1 MWRENY
7 NKMMEEGMLQNPKVN
22 ILLAAYNGRPY
33 LEKQLDSLLR
43 QTYKN
48 VVIYIRDDGSTDG
61 TPEFIHEYIDKHP
74 EMDIRLLDNDGR
86 NLRASGNFYQLLHEC
101 EPAEYYALC
110 DQDDE
115 WYPNKLQ
122 WAVEALQ
129 KEKADKVLLYY
140 SACDYCTEEGKLIR
154 RSPKQR
160 ERLEL
165 QDVLY
170 YTPGSGFTIV
180 MNEKAS
186 QELVLRR
193 TPGPE
198 MHDRWLIR
206 GAVCLGKVI
215 YDSRSTAAHIRHAD
229 AVTAEDA
236 GNGRLLIHFVKDELF
251 GEQPKK
257 DKKALI
263 YFDQVFQSVLNTRQK
278 KVLQLFTGKNT
289 PIRWGSKVCYPRRLR
304 RRLGGEIA
312 LRLLFFIGR
321 M

>member
-1 MWRENY
+1 M
-7 NKMMEEGMLQNPKVN
+7 QNPKVN
-22 ILLAAYNGRPY
+22 VLLATYNGRPY
-33 LEKQLDSLLR
+33 LERQLDSLLH

-48 VVIYIRDDGSTDG
+48 IVIFIRDDGSTDG
-61 TPEFIHEYIDKHP
+61 TQEYLHEYMCKHP
-74 EMDIRLLDNDGR
+74 EIDIRLMDYDGR

-101 EPAEYYALC
+101 EPADYYALC

-129 KEKADKVLLYY
+129 KEQIDKTLLYY
-140 SACDYCTEEGKLIR
+140 SACDYYTGDGKLIR
-154 RSPKQR
+154 RSPQQK
-160 ERLEL
+160 ENLEL

-180 MNEKAS
+180 MNEKAR

-236 GNGRLLIHFVKDELF
+236 GNGRLLVHFVKDELL

-263 YFDQVFQSVLNTRQK
+263 YFYQVFQSSLNIRQK
-278 KVLQLFTGKNT
+278 KILQLFTGKNT
-289 PIRWGSKVCYPRRLR
+289 PIRWGKKVCYPRRLR

-312 LRLLFFIGR
+312 LRLLFLIRR